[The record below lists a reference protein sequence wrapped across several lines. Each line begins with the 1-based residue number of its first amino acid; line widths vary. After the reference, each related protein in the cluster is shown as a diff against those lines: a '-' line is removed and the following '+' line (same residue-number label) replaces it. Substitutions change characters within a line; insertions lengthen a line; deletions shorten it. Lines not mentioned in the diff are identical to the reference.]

1 MLYVFERNKYSDK
14 EYVEIN
20 SYDYSYNEYKEFNN
34 ATLRIDYTFEIKLL
48 FFSFFISS
56 DMQL

>member
-1 MLYVFERNKYSDK
+1 M
-14 EYVEIN
+14 EIN
-20 SYDYSYNEYKEFNN
+20 SYDFSYNEYKEFNN